1 VGWHT
6 RAMTDSTTAPQ
17 PKALSVASLITGV
30 VAGATVLLPIVG
42 VLLGAAAV
50 VLGVVAIRKQQSKVL
65 AAIGIVLGAI
75 ALVVSL
81 FFTIAWIG
89 LGAATGT
96 A

>member
-1 VGWHT
+1 MSESPSV
-6 RAMTDSTTAPQ
+6 PQ
-17 PKALSVASLITGV
+17 PKALSVASLITAL
-30 VAGATVLLPIVG
+30 VAGGTVLLPIVG
-42 VLLGAAAV
+42 VLLGATAI
-50 VLGVVAIRKQQSKVL
+50 VLGIVAIRKQQSKVL